1 MKIHTK
7 GVKFQE
13 GVKIHDRGV
22 KVDVGGENF
31 LESMNFLE
39 SWTWRL
45 TIEVDQFLENV
56 SNVWKCMSNVSKYML

>member
-1 MKIHTK
+1 MKIHAK

-22 KVDVGGENF
+22 EVDVGGGNF

-39 SWTWRL
+39 S
-45 TIEVDQFLENV
+45 
-56 SNVWKCMSNVSKYML
+56 

>member
-1 MKIHTK
+1 MFLESMKIHAK

-22 KVDVGGENF
+22 EVDVGGGNF

-39 SWTWRL
+39 S
-45 TIEVDQFLENV
+45 
-56 SNVWKCMSNVSKYML
+56 